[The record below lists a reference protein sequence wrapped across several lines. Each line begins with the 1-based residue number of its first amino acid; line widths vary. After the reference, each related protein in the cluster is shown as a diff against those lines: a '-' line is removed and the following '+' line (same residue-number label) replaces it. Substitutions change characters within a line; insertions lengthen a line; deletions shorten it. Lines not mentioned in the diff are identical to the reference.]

1 MEDSVAF
8 IRHPKDF
15 FAGLLFIAFGI
26 GAIVIGSRYA
36 LGTAAR
42 MGPGYF
48 PRILGLLLIA
58 LGLALAVRA
67 LRISGPPVPAFTWR
81 PLLIVLGSVVAFGLM
96 VNQAGIVVS
105 TIFLIVAA
113 SAASHEFRLRESLI
127 SGVALAAVAVGVFVI
142 GLKLQLPIWPPILA
156 EAMRWSF

>member
-1 MEDSVAF
+1 MAF
-8 IRHPKDF
+8 VRHPKDF

-26 GAIVIGSRYA
+26 AAIVIGSRYA

-48 PRILGLLLIA
+48 PRILGLLLIT
-58 LGLALAVRA
+58 LGLTLAVRA
-67 LRISGPPVPAFTWR
+67 LRISGPPIPAFKWR
-81 PLLIVLGSVVAFGLM
+81 PLLIVLLSVVAFGLM
-96 VNQAGIVVS
+96 VNHAGVVVS

-113 SAASHEFRLRESLI
+113 SAASHEFRLRESVI
-127 SGVALAAVAVGVFVI
+127 AGVALAALAVGVFVI

-156 EAMRWSF
+156 ETMRWSF